1 MRKARLPADGLGHDD
16 GLVSM
21 VRVMDRSTAGNPV
34 HFQCREAATIG
45 HTQRSAPEDLDSVA
59 GEGGALWVQNGR
71 LLLARNM
78 MALCGGFGSVG

>member
-1 MRKARLPADGLGHDD
+1 MRKAHLPADGLGHDD

-21 VRVMDRSTAGNPV
+21 VRVMDRSTAGNPA

-59 GEGGALWVQNGR
+59 GEGGAYTLGSEW
-71 LLLARNM
+71 
-78 MALCGGFGSVG
+78 ALGACT